1 MMYQRQVGF
10 GEAISRA
17 FSNYCNFSGRASRSE
32 FWWFALFN
40 YLVAM
45 AIYSPNIYFVILGRG
60 YSVGIQI
67 VYYLYCLAVLLPS
80 LGLTW
85 RRLHDIGKAGGW
97 YFIGLIPIV
106 GAIILLVWLCKD
118 SEPCENRFGSVP
130 NVVSQDGPGF

>member
-1 MMYQRQVGF
+1 MYQRQVGF

-60 YSVGIQI
+60 DSVGIQI
-67 VYYLYCLAVLLPS
+67 VYCLYCLAVLLPS

-118 SEPCENRFGSVP
+118 SEPCENRFGPVP